1 MKIVTLTKEEFDDF
15 SRKNKYNSFYQ
26 TSNYADFKSQYEQF
40 NIHYL
45 GLCDNNNRLI
55 GASLMLYKTL
65 FWGCKYAYAP
75 RGLLIDYDN
84 DKLIDAVTEE
94 LKKLL
99 RKQKFIFITIDPP
112 VIASERDKTGNTIQ
126 FNNNVNRTLGAF
138 KRNGYEHLGFNLY
151 DESILPRW
159 NVVAPL
165 ATDARIIYNS
175 FDNEIKEKLSY
186 ANNAC
191 VTARIDDTCDI
202 KKFYEIIKKK
212 YTKKNFKYFE
222 NLANAFMPDNK
233 IKIFYA
239 YLDTK
244 KYTENANSLYIKEE
258 ERNNNLAT
266 IIQSGDQITYNIPKA
281 IEDKIASDKLLQT
294 YKKDVVSSA
303 KFLKANPEG
312 IILGAAI
319 TIEEASGV
327 SILLNYADS
336 DYERYNT
343 SYVLTYEIMKYFGK
357 ENYKYLNL
365 GSVTGNFNPTSKYY
379 PLLLNKVG
387 FNSSILEYIG
397 EFNMII
403 NPTMYKIYKRKYNK

>member
-1 MKIVTLTKEEFDDF
+1 MKIVTLSKEEFDDF
-15 SRKNKYNSFYQ
+15 SRRNKYNSFYQ
-26 TSNYADFKSQYEQF
+26 TSNYAEFKAKYEQF
-40 NIHYL
+40 SIHYL
-45 GLCDNNNRLI
+45 GFRDNNNRLI

-65 FWGCKYAYAP
+65 FWGYKYAYAP

-112 VIASERDKTGNTIQ
+112 VIASERDRTGNTIQ

-165 ATDARIIYNS
+165 APDARIIYNS
-175 FDNEIKEKLSY
+175 FDNEIKEKLNY

-191 VTARIDDTCDI
+191 VTARIDNTCDI
-202 KKFYEIIKKK
+202 KKFYDTIKKK
-212 YTKKNFKYFE
+212 YTKKNYKYFE
-222 NLANAFMPDNK
+222 NLTNAFMPDK

-244 KYTENANSLYIKEE
+244 KYTENANNLYIKEE
-258 ERNNNLAT
+258 ERNNNLAS

-281 IEDKIASDKLLQT
+281 VEDKITSDKLLHT

-319 TIEEASGV
+319 TIEEANGV

-336 DYERYNT
+336 DYESYNT

-357 ENYKYLNL
+357 ENFKYLNL

-397 EFNMII
+397 QFNIII
-403 NPTMYKIYKRKYNK
+403 NPTIYLIYKKKYNK